1 MRVGLTFRDLKKNE
15 SKITPYEEALR
26 AAGLDPVVIT
36 PGKPHTLEGLKG
48 LVLSGGSDINP
59 TLYHETDKGSV
70 GINDKRDEMEW
81 RLFEEA
87 LDADMP
93 VLAICRGLQFLNVFH
108 GGSLIQDLPASA
120 GHEKRDSSWVSGRH
134 PAAHKVTVVEGT
146 TLASIV
152 GSGEHEVN
160 SRHHQAAER
169 VSDKLVVSALSP
181 DGVVEGLERQD
192 KKFVVAVQWHPE
204 DRVQV
209 SDADR
214 KLFEAFRNAVAGS
227 AAVTAR

>member
-1 MRVGLTFRDLKKNE
+1 MRVGLTFRDLKKNDT
-15 SKITPYEEALR
+15 KIIPYENALR

-36 PGKPHTLEGLKG
+36 PGKPHTLDGLKG

-59 TLYHETDKGSV
+59 KLYHETDKGSE

-81 RLFEEA
+81 KLLQDA
-87 LDADMP
+87 LDADLP
-93 VLAICRGLQFLNVFH
+93 VLAICRGLQFLNVFQ
-108 GGSLIQDLPASA
+108 GGSLIQDLPAEP

-134 PAAHKVTVVEGT
+134 PAAHKVTVEEGSK
-146 TLASIV
+146 LAAII

-160 SRHHQAAER
+160 SRHHQAVHPER
-169 VSDKLVVSALSP
+169 VGDGLTVSARSV
-181 DGVVEGLERQD
+181 DGVIEGLERTD

-209 SDADR
+209 SEPDR
-214 KLFEAFRNAVAGS
+214 KLFEAFREAV
-227 AAVTAR
+227 R